1 MHVPSRLNEYPVGMT
16 MPTVW
21 RDAPAASSFAS
32 SRGSTVSDDDVPTMI
47 SSSSRI
53 IRMKRKMLKPLHL
66 ATRPSTPKT
75 NTAHVPQK
83 VTMSS
88 PRFASDAEPNFA
100 TV

>member
-1 MHVPSRLNEYPVGMT
+1 

-21 RDAPAASSFAS
+21 RDAPAASSLAS

-53 IRMKRKMLKPLHL
+53 IRTKRMMLKPLSR
-66 ATRPSTPKT
+66 ATSPRMPNT
-75 NTAHVPQK
+75 NTAQVPQK
-83 VTMSS
+83 VTISR
-88 PRFASDAEPNFA
+88 PRLLSDAEPNTA